1 MLMDDPISA
10 LDANVKKKIFKQVFM
25 RKFAGKTRVLVTHA
39 VDFLHLVDTIILLK
53 KGRVVMKGNY
63 QDLKDSEYLKE
74 VIGIHQ
80 SNQST
85 RVKKYGDGDSG
96 SSPIDELIES
106 IDDVESQSDSSSL
119 GSHSE
124 DEKDEDEPT
133 AINNE
138 SVKLFRKN
146 KRNDKLM
153 RSFSV
158 SSMSNQS
165 SLQQTG
171 KIMTNENEEDNKVG
185 IEAYKKYL
193 RYLGGW
199 KFVVL
204 S

>member
-85 RVKKYGDGDSG
+85 RVKKYDDGDSG

-158 SSMSNQS
+158 SSLSNQ
-165 SLQQTG
+165 
-171 KIMTNENEEDNKVG
+171 
-185 IEAYKKYL
+185 
-193 RYLGGW
+193 
-199 KFVVL
+199 
-204 S
+204 